1 MSEPA
6 RRSSGRLQEALAG
19 SRGTKRLPIVS
30 DGSLAGAI
38 GSGRSTRARR
48 VVQTP
53 SSTAY
58 AELHRQGYTILKAAA
73 SRQECAQLLAS
84 ATREDYKE
92 ILGDKLRLHA
102 PNATSAPLATR
113 IIERALAPT
122 GIMMC
127 SDGST
132 KSATDVAPLK
142 SLLCVASGTP
152 AAEAAIVGRQKAHH
166 DPSNLEP
173 DELARFGLKP
183 LSELP
188 DMDQPVSAMLA
199 VQEGTSLWIFPGGCD
214 PAAADAAFLLPDV
227 DVGDA
232 IVWRGAH
239 AGKGYAEEHYRW
251 HGYVDP
257 PPHIYRLGALTGRA
271 MPAAPTTRHVC
282 WRSCVPIAAG
292 EVAIFAMQTLRRILR
307 LRRATMRATTIR
319 QMRAHVPRRSPCRRS
334 GWASGPHPRAAL

>member
-1 MSEPA
+1 
-6 RRSSGRLQEALAG
+6 
-19 SRGTKRLPIVS
+19 
-30 DGSLAGAI
+30 
-38 GSGRSTRARR
+38 
-48 VVQTP
+48 
-53 SSTAY
+53 
-58 AELHRQGYTILKAAA
+58 
-73 SRQECAQLLAS
+73 
-84 ATREDYKE
+84 
-92 ILGDKLRLHA
+92 
-102 PNATSAPLATR
+102 
-113 IIERALAPT
+113 
-122 GIMMC
+122 MC

-132 KSATDVAPLK
+132 KSATDVAPLR
-142 SLLCVASGTP
+142 SLPCVASGTP

-227 DVGDA
+227 DVGDV

-257 PPHIYRLGALTGRA
+257 PPHIYRRPQPVTTDVCRNPMLPGAKQRA
-271 MPAAPTTRHVC
+271 AAAAGVRAEQALQALARQRRTRASTTAAGSQESTLPAAPLAR
-282 WRSCVPIAAG
+282 AAADEG
-292 EVAIFAMQTLRRILR
+292 NQVHA
-307 LRRATMRATTIR
+307 
-319 QMRAHVPRRSPCRRS
+319 PP
-334 GWASGPHPRAAL
+334 PRAQRNQRTPAPPARLPACMRPRG